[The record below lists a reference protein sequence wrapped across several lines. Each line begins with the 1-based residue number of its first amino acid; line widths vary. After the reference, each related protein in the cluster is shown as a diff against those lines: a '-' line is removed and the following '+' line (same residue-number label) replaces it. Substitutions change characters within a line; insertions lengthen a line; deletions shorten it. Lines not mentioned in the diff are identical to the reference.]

1 MGMKARSGFFKG
13 TSGDMKFKLN
23 IQFFASK
30 AFDEK
35 GHVSLESLEQYGED
49 FLDKSP
55 EQVERMMKEV
65 GYKTVLAPSIRKD
78 STAER
83 VISLNPS
90 KDRNIT
96 QIQVSAYGS
105 KHHGK
110 VPYVKV
116 STKDIG
122 IVKIV
127 NGSEEDYNK
136 CSDERAK
143 ICFKGVKK

>member
-1 MGMKARSGFFKG
+1 MKARSGFFKG

-35 GHVSLESLEQYGED
+35 GHVSLESLKKYGED

-55 EQVERMMKEV
+55 EEVEKMMNEV
-65 GYKTVLAPSIRKD
+65 GYKTVIVPSVRKE
-78 STAER
+78 STSER
-83 VISLNPS
+83 VISINPS

-96 QIQVSAYGS
+96 QIQVSPDGS
-105 KHHGK
+105 KHHWKTSYIK
-110 VPYVKV
+110 VL
-116 STKDIG
+116 TKDVG

-127 NGSEEDYNK
+127 NGTKEQYINGEDEKAIIY
-136 CSDERAK
+136 
-143 ICFKGVKK
+143 FKGVKK

>member
-1 MGMKARSGFFKG
+1 MGMKAKSGFFKG

-35 GHVSLESLEQYGED
+35 GHVSLESLKQYGED

-55 EQVERMMKEV
+55 KQVESMMKEV
-65 GYKTVLAPSIRKD
+65 GYKTEILPSKLKY
-78 STAER
+78 STATR

-90 KDRNIT
+90 KNRNIT
-96 QIQVSAYGS
+96 QIQVSPNGS
-105 KHHGK
+105 NHHGNT
-110 VPYVKV
+110 PYIKI

-122 IVKIV
+122 VVKIV
-127 NGSEEDYNK
+127 NGTKEEYNK
-136 CSDERAK
+136 TSDEKAK
-143 ICFKGVKK
+143 IYFKGEK